1 MYYPLPKTIAN
12 LLQSIKN
19 EYHTNDT
26 TWNFVEYI
34 RQNQKSQIVLQYLK
48 ENQQLKIENKQKQ
61 LHLFF
66 ALGGILVVLLGFY
79 NYYLYSQKEQAKL
92 SLQLMKLK
100 QLKDDSEK
108 RKAVGTGKNVDREL
122 INTRVQQYIEKCIQ
136 RETPIPISEWEE
148 LGTTINDIHNE
159 FINKLSEICKLNS
172 FEKQVCLLL
181 KMNIMPTHIAKL
193 TNHSKEAVSA
203 TRRRLYKKFFGQE
216 GTPQQWDEFINSL

>member
-1 MYYPLPKTIAN
+1 
-12 LLQSIKN
+12 
-19 EYHTNDT
+19 
-26 TWNFVEYI
+26 
-34 RQNQKSQIVLQYLK
+34 
-48 ENQQLKIENKQKQ
+48 
-61 LHLFF
+61 
-66 ALGGILVVLLGFY
+66 
-79 NYYLYSQKEQAKL
+79 
-92 SLQLMKLK
+92 MKLK